1 MSSAKKIFFRLCPK
15 IMMRPAI
22 AAVNKVRKIRGKM
35 ETFLFP
41 QKSKLYCPCCGA
53 KSKTFVAGSYA
64 DYPER
69 FNPVRYENT
78 KQDVLCPVCRS
89 LPRHRILASW
99 CDNHKDLFQKAEDI
113 LYFAP
118 EYSMTLW
125 LRRNGVKFTSADL
138 YKDADLKVDI
148 QNTGLHAESY
158 DVIICNHVL
167 EHVNDF
173 RAALKEMYRI
183 LRSSGSFIC
192 SFPMDPKVEFI
203 DEDPSVQTPEERFRR
218 FGQDDHKRVF
228 GMKADQLLSEAG
240 FTVEIING
248 TEYPDEIMPVVGPA
262 DYDMNILFRCVKP
275 TK

>member
-1 MSSAKKIFFRLCPK
+1 MKIKRIITRLCPPLMK
-15 IMMRPAI
+15 PALV
-22 AAVNKVRKIRGKM
+22 AVHKFRAVRGKVEM
-35 ETFLFP
+35 ILFP
-41 QKSKLYCPCCGA
+41 QKMKLRCPCCGM
-53 KSKTFVAGSYA
+53 KTATFIAA
-64 DYPER
+64 DYINSKKY
-69 FNPVRYENT
+69 NPARYKHT
-78 KQDVLCPVCRS
+78 KQDVLCPTCKA

-99 CDNHKDLFQKAEDI
+99 CEKHRQLFQDADT
-113 LYFAP
+113 LYFAS

-125 LRRNGVKFTSADL
+125 MKRNGVKFTSADL
-138 YKDADLKVDI
+138 YKDADLEVDI

-167 EHVNDF
+167 EHVDDF

>member
-1 MSSAKKIFFRLCPK
+1 MSSMKKLVLKLCPQF
-15 IMMRPAI
+15 MMKPAM
-22 AAVNKVRKIRGKM
+22 ALVNKSRVIRNRA
-35 ETFLFP
+35 ETILFP
-41 QKSKLYCPCCGA
+41 QKIHLYCPCCGA
-53 KSKTFVAGSYA
+53 RSLAFVAGSYA

-69 FNPVRYENT
+69 FNPLRYENT

-167 EHVNDF
+167 EHVDDF

-228 GMKADQLLSEAG
+228 GMKANQLLTATG
-240 FTVEIING
+240 FSVEIIN
-248 TEYPDEIMPVVGPA
+248 VSA
-262 DYDMNILFRCVKP
+262 
-275 TK
+275 